1 MTNTLLIII
10 YLAFISLGL
19 PDSLLGSAWPIMHQ
33 QIKVPISYSGIIFM
47 IISVGTVISSLNSD
61 RLIRRFGTAKVTAV
75 STLTTALALF
85 GFSLSRSFLPL
96 CLIAVPYGL
105 GAGAIDAALN
115 NYVAVHYA
123 SRHMSW
129 LHCMWGI
136 GALTG
141 PFIMAAA
148 LNSAGNWHAGYR
160 HVSLLQLTLTLVLF
174 ATLSLWKNTRN
185 GEEEKKGESLSLKE
199 VLLIPGVKEMMIT
212 FFCYCAMEQTSGLW
226 ASSWLVTVK
235 GIDAPTAARFAS
247 LFYIGITAGRA
258 LSGFIT
264 LKLDDTQMVRLGL
277 MIITSGSLMLIQ
289 NFSNTLCLIGLVVI
303 GLGCAPVYPSLI
315 HSTPSRFAGNPS
327 QSIIGVQMASAY
339 VGNTLMPPFFG
350 ILVRLFDVSLFPVY
364 LIVILLIMILG
375 HERLIQKT
383 H

>member
-1 MTNTLLIII
+1 MANTLLILI

-19 PDSLLGSAWPIMHQ
+19 PDSLLGSAWPVMHK
-33 QIKVPISYSGIIFM
+33 QIQVPISYSGIIFM

-61 RLIRRFGTAKVTAV
+61 KLISRFGTAKVTAV

-85 GFSLSRSFLPL
+85 CFSLSGSFLPL
-96 CLIAVPYGL
+96 CLFAVPYGL

-129 LHCMWGI
+129 LHCMWGL

-148 LNSAGNWHAGYR
+148 LNQNNNWHAGYR
-160 HVSLLQLTLTLVLF
+160 HVGLLQLGLALVLF
-174 ATLSLWKNTRN
+174 AALSLWKSTQ
-185 GEEEKKGESLSLKE
+185 GSSEEKKERSLTLKE
-199 VLLIPGVKEMMIT
+199 VFAIPGVREMMIT

-226 ASSWLVTVK
+226 ASSWLVNVK

-264 LKLDDTQMVRLGL
+264 LKLNDTQMVRLGL
-277 MIITSGSLMLIQ
+277 MIITLGCILLLQ
-289 NFSNTLCLIGLVVI
+289 NYSDTLCLIGLIVV